1 MIVSLRTL
9 VAGLL
14 TKPNKGGLLP
24 MCTTELIILRL
35 LIPFLDFVAINLYQ
49 YYCAERSIW
58 GYFVSS
64 ITTQFPH
71 CKALRWVTDISVT
84 TLDHYW
90 MLIIAATVSRCTGIL
105 GGQLVKTNK

>member
-1 MIVSLRTL
+1 MKTKMI
-9 VAGLL
+9 GEL
-14 TKPNKGGLLP
+14 TEIATP
-24 MCTTELIILRL
+24 L
-35 LIPFLDFVAINLYQ
+35 LITLWSSAKFYLFWTSMHFVAINLYQ

-90 MLIIAATVSRCTGIL
+90 MLIIAATVSKCTGIL